1 MNLFITGSQG
11 FIGRHLKKFL
21 KKFLSYNLFT
31 PSSSQLNLLNEK
43 DVDDYILANN
53 IDIIIH
59 LANHGG
65 ARDTSDIKNIPEY
78 NLRMFFN
85 IAKQAPRVERIIH
98 LGSGAEYGKHKPI
111 IEAREEDALRAMPL
125 DDYGFYKSVCSR
137 YIEKS
142 DNMVNLRIFGCYGEG
157 ENYRYKF
164 ISNTIVKNLL
174 HLPITINQNVYFD
187 YIYID
192 DLIRMI
198 EHFIHNKPQHKVYN
212 VTRGEK
218 VSLLKLAE
226 TINRV
231 SDFRS
236 EIKIINDGLNN
247 EYTSANKRVMQELGN
262 FQFTSHEDAIKKMRE
277 YFSYNIHNL
286 DQESILKDP
295 YFGKIDQIWKKEA

>member
-1 MNLFITGSQG
+1 MTILITGASG
-11 FIGRHLKKFL
+11 FIGRSLITLIGNHTKYKLLVPKREEID
-21 KKFLSYNLFT
+21 FT
-31 PSSSQLNLLNEK
+31 NEN
-43 DVDDYILANN
+43 DVDNYIDTHKP
-53 IDIIIH
+53 DIIIH
-59 LANHGG
+59 TANKGG
-65 ARDTSDIKNIPEY
+65 GRDTLNLDDIIHN